1 MLMLSAT
8 KKNPEQ
14 TQISNRIM
22 IGTTIN
28 GEIQSK
34 GDFRI
39 DGKIVGKI
47 DITGKLVLGDKG
59 IVEGDIF
66 CENANFSGLVTGKVE
81 VKDTL
86 VLTSTARIEGDI
98 FVGKLVVE
106 QGATFT
112 GNCNMGAKVREIS
125 EPRSSKNEQ
134 SGKTA

>member
-1 MLMLSAT
+1 MLSSA

-22 IGTTIN
+22 IGTAIT
-28 GEIQSK
+28 GDIQSK

-39 DGKIVGKI
+39 DGKINGKI

-59 IVEGDIF
+59 TIEGEIA
-66 CENANFSGLVTGKVE
+66 CENASLSGLVVGRVE

-86 VLTSTARIEGDI
+86 FLTATARIEGDI

-112 GNCNMGAKVREIS
+112 GNCNMGAKVRELS
-125 EPRSSKNEQ
+125 EPRTPSNDKA
-134 SGKTA
+134 GKTA